1 MWRPG
6 PSMESSFALSQGPP
20 VHVMRR
26 VDGSSFAIATVPVST
41 DAPSPGMPVAAA
53 AGFPVPSTMSTV
65 TSSAFRWSSLTR
77 TVEEMR
83 RS

>member
-1 MWRPG
+1 
-6 PSMESSFALSQGPP
+6 MESSFALSQGPP

-26 VDGSSFAIATVPVST
+26 VDGSSFAIATVPVSN
-41 DAPSPGMPVAAA
+41 DAPSPGVPVAAA
-53 AGFPVPSTMSTV
+53 AGFPVPSTMPTV
-65 TSSAFRWSSLTR
+65 TSSAFRWSSLTL

>member
-1 MWRPG
+1 
-6 PSMESSFALSQGPP
+6 MESSFALSQGPP

-26 VDGSSFAIATVPVST
+26 VDGSSLAIATVPVST
-41 DAPSPGMPVAAA
+41 DAPSPGVPVAAA
-53 AGFPVPSTMSTV
+53 TSFPVPSTMWTV
-65 TSSAFRWSSLTR
+65 TSSAFRWSNLTL